1 MNKCKKHTNKTS
13 YGCNTCYHIR
23 VGIINKRGK

>member
-23 VGIINKRGK
+23 VGINKGGK